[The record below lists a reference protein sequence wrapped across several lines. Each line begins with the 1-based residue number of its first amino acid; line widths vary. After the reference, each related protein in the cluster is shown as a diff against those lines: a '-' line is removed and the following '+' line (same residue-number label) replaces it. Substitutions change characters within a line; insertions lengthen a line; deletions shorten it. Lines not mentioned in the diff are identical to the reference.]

1 MLTVLATQI
10 LHLIVG
16 TERVVHVRKHKI
28 METMSCFLFKSRP
41 FARRETVE
49 L

>member
-1 MLTVLATQI
+1 MLTVLATEI

-28 METMSCFLFKSRP
+28 MEMMSCFLFLK
-41 FARRETVE
+41 VGH
-49 L
+49 LQGVKL